1 MKEERERIRIPIREK
16 ISKLVTKALGEG
28 AADEDNEEK
37 LSREQYVE
45 RFLTKIW
52 EAKDIDGIEPFVDAM
67 QISAEKAPETFFI

>member
-45 RFLTKIW
+45 RFLTTIW